1 MVRRLKVDLLI
12 PLKYN
17 DGTNV
22 EPNKLFM
29 VKEKI
34 VELFGGITIHPLTT
48 EGIWIDPMTRIKYYD
63 ECRRFEII
71 AEESPKIY
79 ETLKEL
85 KENLKKIFKQKDIY
99 MYSSEITQI

>member
-1 MVRRLKVDLLI
+1 MVRRLKVEFLI
-12 PLKYN
+12 PLEYN

-48 EGIWIDPMTRIKYYD
+48 EGIWIDP
-63 ECRRFEII
+63 
-71 AEESPKIY
+71 
-79 ETLKEL
+79 
-85 KENLKKIFKQKDIY
+85 
-99 MYSSEITQI
+99 QISFCF